1 MRLILLLLAASVA
14 SAQVRPEWDARPWD
28 ALPPAVPVT
37 VGCEA
42 DRAEVLRAEVLRLTA
57 EVDDLR
63 GRLYALRQH
72 ARAVPDSTR

>member
-14 SAQVRPEWDARPWD
+14 SAQVRPAWDALPWDARP
-28 ALPPAVPVT
+28 LSVT

-57 EVDDLR
+57 EVDALH